1 MSKKYQTSFG
11 SFGIYFLDIMQWPA
25 LFWVPACFFS
35 SSSSYS
41 KRYGAVCDSVQST
54 VQKRWWQTVC
64 VLYIYSNQATEFD
77 VCLRWRKKGGK
88 TGTGYICRQSFKL
101 WLQALALWGQS
112 RINNS
117 QMQIVTPYFSF
128 HLTCTLALAS
138 ASRIQISMPFV
149 YFNLFTQITQSI
161 RFLRAILVAI
171 ANGIA
176 GRTQHTHTLL
186 KH

>member
-1 MSKKYQTSFG
+1 MTNRLCSIHLFKSGDRVRCLLAMKEKGRQNWNRIHMSAIIQIVAASIG
-11 SFGIYFLDIMQWPA
+11 
-25 LFWVPACFFS
+25 
-35 SSSSYS
+35 
-41 KRYGAVCDSVQST
+41 T
-54 VQKRWWQTVC
+54 VR
-64 VLYIYSNQATEFD
+64 L
-77 VCLRWRKKGGK
+77 
-88 TGTGYICRQSFKL
+88 
-101 WLQALALWGQS
+101 S

-161 RFLRAILVAI
+161 RFLCAILVAI

-176 GRTQHTHTLL
+176 GRTQHTHT
-186 KH
+186 HY